1 MLRIAIES
9 DIPQLVEIH
18 TDVLPGDLLP
28 RLGRRFLETCFF
40 PAVLASPHGFIVV
53 DDEADAL
60 AGFCIFSYDT
70 RSLTRDATARK
81 FRLLSA
87 LLMRAI
93 RDPSIICEIVA
104 LFRRQVELPDG
115 RKNILE
121 SGVPEIYLMGV
132 RPSQQ
137 GRGLGGQ
144 LISYGLDRLTRRY
157 GSCLVRTDKEDARRF
172 YCRNGF
178 VQIGLE
184 RRGRRRFLLLV
195 REWNDS

>member
-93 RDPSIICEIVA
+93 
-104 LFRRQVELPDG
+104 
-115 RKNILE
+115 
-121 SGVPEIYLMGV
+121 
-132 RPSQQ
+132 
-137 GRGLGGQ
+137 
-144 LISYGLDRLTRRY
+144 
-157 GSCLVRTDKEDARRF
+157 
-172 YCRNGF
+172 
-178 VQIGLE
+178 
-184 RRGRRRFLLLV
+184 
-195 REWNDS
+195 